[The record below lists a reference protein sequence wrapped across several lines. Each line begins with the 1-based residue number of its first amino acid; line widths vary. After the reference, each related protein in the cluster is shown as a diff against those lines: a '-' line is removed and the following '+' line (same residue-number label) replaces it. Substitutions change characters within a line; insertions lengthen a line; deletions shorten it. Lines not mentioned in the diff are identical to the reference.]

1 MMAIVVDAIYV
12 VVWLVANAGIGHV
25 SSILPIAE
33 QDKWIIDTVSLFLAA
48 TTLAA
53 IVLITLKDLVILA
66 IRAVGNIRTEVSS
79 WDVPADTEGPEIDS
93 IEDRLRDRNQEEL
106 GKQDLGSEADSD
118 EEDRLTH
125 A

>member
-1 MMAIVVDAIYV
+1 MMAIVVDAMYV
-12 VVWLVANAGIGHV
+12 VVWLVANAAIGRV

-33 QDKWIIDTVSLFLAA
+33 HDKWIIDTVSLFLAT

-53 IVLITLKDLVILA
+53 IVIITLKDLVILV
-66 IRAVGNIRTEVSS
+66 IRAVDDVRTEVSS
-79 WDVPADTEGPEIDS
+79 LNTPADTEEREIDS
-93 IEDRLRDRNQEEL
+93 IEDRLRGRNQN
-106 GKQDLGSEADSD
+106 DLGMQDVDSEADSG